1 MIKIHQLLLS
11 FTLVFSFGFT
21 TNPVISNSEK
31 INAVNFHNLYKVNDF
46 IYRSEQPNS
55 LGMLELKSIGVKT
68 VINLRNRKND
78 NNENKEAQL
87 ILKHIPI
94 NTWKFSYEDI
104 VETLI
109 EMKNAEKP
117 VVIHCL
123 HGSDRTGATIAA
135 YRMAFDNWTKEAAI
149 SEFTEEKFG
158 YHETWFPKILVLL
171 QAIDIEQLKKDVGT
185 I

>member
-1 MIKIHQLLLS
+1 MRKIYDLLFISILI
-11 FTLVFSFGFT
+11 FSFGFT
-21 TNPVISNSEK
+21 DPPMLSQAEK
-31 INAVNFHNLYKVNDF
+31 IDASHFSNLYKVNVLL
-46 IYRSEQPNS
+46 YRSEQPTQK
-55 LGMLELKSIGVKT
+55 GMSELKELGVKT
-68 VINLRNRKND
+68 VINMRNRRND
-78 NNENKEAQL
+78 NKENKEAQL

-109 EMKNAEKP
+109 EIKNAQKP

-135 YRMAFDNWTKEAAI
+135 YRMAFENWSKEEAI
-149 SEFTEEKFG
+149 AEFKEEKFG

-171 QAIDIEQLKKDVGT
+171 ESIDIEQLKKDVGR